1 MDKME
6 VPSSQVRGDK
16 IKTTGMK
23 SVREPPSD
31 YRKKNKNGTMRTNWN
46 VLHREV
52 IGSCLLEI
60 LETLFDRYLHNL
72 I

>member
-1 MDKME
+1 
-6 VPSSQVRGDK
+6 
-16 IKTTGMK
+16 
-23 SVREPPSD
+23 
-31 YRKKNKNGTMRTNWN
+31 MRTNWN

-52 IGSCLLEI
+52 IGSCLLGI

>member
-1 MDKME
+1 ME
-6 VPSSQVRGDK
+6 APFSQVRGDR
-16 IKTTGMK
+16 IKATGMK
-23 SVREPPSD
+23 SVREPPPD
-31 YRKKNKNGTMRTNWN
+31 YRKKKIGTMRTNWN

-52 IGSCLLEI
+52 IGSCLLGI